1 MHKWKLLRDDF
12 SVPGG
17 ELGKFKSD
25 MQMTD
30 CHARK
35 FVDSTAF
42 QTSLYTGPTL
52 KLKRFF
58 VVKKYSETIDSLYN

>member
-35 FVDSTAF
+35 VVDSTP
-42 QTSLYTGPTL
+42 SKPLYTGPTL

-58 VVKKYSETIDSLYN
+58 VVKKYSEIIDSLYN